1 MAFDS
6 LADFLHMGRHGLYVW
21 STYGISFVALTGLF
35 VTTRLH
41 RAQLKKQLKK
51 RYKREQSR

>member
-6 LADFLHMGRHGLYVW
+6 IADFLQMGTHGLYVW
-21 STYGISFVALTGLF
+21 STYGISLVALGALF
-35 VTTRLH
+35 VITRLH
-41 RAQLKKQLKK
+41 RVQLKKQLKK